1 MKGRIFKPISCK
13 NQALNAIF
21 KVALVCLVAVFLF
34 GFACLIISLALV
46 DSVSDRILTEY
57 QENEHYDCIIVLGA
71 GLKRNGEPSDML
83 EDRIKTGVEIFNR
96 GCADYI
102 LMSGDRSGDDYDEPA
117 AMKAYAE
124 RLNVESERILLDN
137 QGFSTFESITRAKE
151 LYGFDKVII
160 ITQEY
165 HLYRALYIADRCDID
180 AVGYSADLRTYRG
193 QIFRDFREI
202 LARVKDFFWC
212 K

>member
-1 MKGRIFKPISCK
+1 MKKIFELVNYK
-13 NQALNAIF
+13 NQVLNVILKIAF
-21 KVALVCLVAVFLF
+21 VCFVTIVLF
-34 GFACLIISLALV
+34 VLTCFIISFALA
-46 DSVSDRILTEY
+46 DSVSDRILTAR
-57 QENEHYDCIIVLGA
+57 QEGEHYDCIIVLGA
-71 GLKRNGEPSDML
+71 GLKTDGRPSDML
-83 EDRIKTGVEIFNR
+83 EDRIKTGVEIFNT

-102 LMSGDRSGDDYDEPA
+102 LMSGDRSGDDYDEPG
-117 AMKAYAE
+117 AMKTYAE
-124 RLNVESERILLDN
+124 MLNVDGKCILLDS
-137 QGFSTFESITRAKE
+137 QGFSTYESITRAKDI
-151 LYGFDKVII
+151 YGFDKVII

-193 QIFRDFREI
+193 QAFRDFREI